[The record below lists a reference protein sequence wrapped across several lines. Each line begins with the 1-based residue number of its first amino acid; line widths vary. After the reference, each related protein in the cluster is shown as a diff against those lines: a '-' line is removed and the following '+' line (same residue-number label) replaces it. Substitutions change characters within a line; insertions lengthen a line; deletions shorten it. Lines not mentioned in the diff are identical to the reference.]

1 MSIPGVFFEFTSWT
15 SWSMKQHLQ
24 GLWSDGN
31 AIKCKDKYKFSSPKS
46 ISVAHKNRWRSLYL
60 DTSDKHG
67 EPFSFLFNAL
77 GFLGQGLSMIIRWG
91 SFTRSFPIH
100 INKMGRGFNG
110 KGRLQKQYISIFK
123 DIKNNFFGEK
133 RLGV

>member
-100 INKMGRGFNG
+100 INRKRGVWKAIVPLYSTVLPCQPPG
-110 KGRLQKQYISIFK
+110 PHSGSKEIQS
-123 DIKNNFFGEK
+123 
-133 RLGV
+133 